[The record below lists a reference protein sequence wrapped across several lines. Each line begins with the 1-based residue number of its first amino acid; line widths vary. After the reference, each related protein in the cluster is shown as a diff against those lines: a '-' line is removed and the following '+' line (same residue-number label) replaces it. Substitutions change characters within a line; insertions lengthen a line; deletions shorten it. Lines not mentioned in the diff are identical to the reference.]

1 MFALIVAAGGGGVLY
16 MCDDQDFMEYDES
29 ADGRRLHPGGRP
41 NLKRDK
47 VYVNQQGFGHQSN
60 RQHVYIL

>member
-1 MFALIVAAGGGGVLY
+1 

-29 ADGRRLHPGGRP
+29 ADGRRVHPAGRP

-47 VYVNQQGFGHQSN
+47 VDVN
-60 RQHVYIL
+60 